1 VVRGIVK
8 LWNDD
13 EGWGVV
19 SSPEAPGDV
28 WAHFAHIEGLGYRSL
43 AAGVAV
49 DFEYISV
56 PGGQDG
62 YEYRTVKIIEV
73 DA

>member
-8 LWNDD
+8 LWNED

-19 SSPEAPGDV
+19 SSPDVDGDV
-28 WAHFAHIEGLGYRSL
+28 WAGFATIESEDYRWL
-43 AAGVAV
+43 NVGATIEF
-49 DFEYISV
+49 DYIFV

-62 YEYRTVKIIEV
+62 YRYRTERIVQI
-73 DA
+73 DG